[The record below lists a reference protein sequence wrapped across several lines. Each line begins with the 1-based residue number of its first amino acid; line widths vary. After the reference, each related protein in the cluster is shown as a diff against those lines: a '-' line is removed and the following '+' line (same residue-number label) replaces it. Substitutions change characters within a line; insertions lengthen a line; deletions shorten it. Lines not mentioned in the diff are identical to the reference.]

1 MSPLVSLFLRVYEKS
16 ASFGTT
22 YRALRRRTPAFSNVF
37 FLSGSGMLLAL
48 PLCSKNK
55 CEVLQICLRHL
66 QEDAS
71 ERPSLFP
78 RSLLHALR
86 RVSSFAY
93 VRRRSPCRRC
103 MPAEILAAYLTPG
116 EEVVPTGRGNIPAL
130 SWVNGDE
137 EMHW

>member
-1 MSPLVSLFLRVYEKS
+1 MRSLDTQHQPAARLVSTLS
-16 ASFGTT
+16 
-22 YRALRRRTPAFSNVF
+22 ALRK
-37 FLSGSGMLLAL
+37 FLFE
-48 PLCSKNK
+48 PDCRQ

-66 QEDAS
+66 QEDAL

-78 RSLLHALR
+78 SSLLHALR

-103 MPAEILAAYLTPG
+103 MPAEILTAYLTPG
-116 EEVVPTGRGNIPAL
+116 EEVVPHERGSMPAL
-130 SWVNGDE
+130 SWITGDE